1 MTRKSANPTAA
12 PTIATDLFRHIAS
25 SLSLLPLPTPN
36 QTAAGLPKKSFV
48 ESSVYRKPLSGFAG
62 TCRGKP
68 TLRDRC
74 GGRPGRR
81 SRRRQ
86 RAHRDDKRGARRPR
100 GLAAPPPAPCPS
112 LARGRYLSVSHVRP
126 RCDG

>member
-1 MTRKSANPTAA
+1 MTRKTANPTAA

-25 SLSLLPLPTPN
+25 SLSWLPLPTPN

-68 TLRDRC
+68 TLRDWCR
-74 GGRPGRR
+74 GSTRVEEVVGVSAPIETKALRPQGPGP
-81 SRRRQ
+81 
-86 RAHRDDKRGARRPR
+86 RGA
-100 GLAAPPPAPCPS
+100 APS
-112 LARGRYLSVSHVRP
+112 RLIQLMFFLL
-126 RCDG
+126 